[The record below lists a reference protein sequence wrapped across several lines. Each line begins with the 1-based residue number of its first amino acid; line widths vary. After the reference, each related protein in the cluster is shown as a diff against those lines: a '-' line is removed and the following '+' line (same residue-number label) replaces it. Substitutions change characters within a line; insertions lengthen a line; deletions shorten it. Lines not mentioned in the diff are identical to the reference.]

1 MLIFFAGGVCL
12 LAGVYGMFYNT
23 YTPWILIASVVWGS
37 GLIGYSLGR
46 S

>member
-12 LAGVYGMFYNT
+12 LAGVYGMFFNAH
-23 YTPWILIASVVWGS
+23 TPIILVLSVVWGS

-46 S
+46 D

>member
-12 LAGVYGMFYNT
+12 LAGVYGMFYNA

-46 S
+46 D